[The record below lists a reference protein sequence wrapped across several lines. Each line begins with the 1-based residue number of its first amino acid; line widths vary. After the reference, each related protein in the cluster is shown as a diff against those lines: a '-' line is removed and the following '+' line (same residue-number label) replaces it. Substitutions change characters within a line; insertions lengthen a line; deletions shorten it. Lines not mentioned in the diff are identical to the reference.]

1 MSRWVYGWIRR
12 LIGVQELYREV
23 VIEDRNT
30 DLRRHIRRD
39 LVALLTK
46 VDADNPFFRGKFT
59 QFLQTHAAD
68 DDEAFLAAYGQLP
81 VFTKEDYAHAGQA
94 VMNNRWA
101 QVAPESV
108 ELQNDGRLVP
118 LVVRLRAGDFLMS
131 MGTGGSS
138 ALPLIVRMTKHHMFS
153 MLFTFL
159 KCWYRMGWRMGDRMM
174 IFYPR
179 NTYNIDDMVKLNR
192 WGWLTGLNYQLF
204 DRLDE
209 RVVRDLVTAI
219 NRFRPKLLLVFP
231 SPMNMVAHTIR
242 RLNLPLE
249 HHPPLI
255 NVSGETFFD
264 CQRANIASVFTRSRI
279 EDSYGSV
286 ELGEIAHETKEGLEV
301 FANVAY
307 VETRKTA
314 AGQNEMIVTR
324 LHLADFPFI
333 RYAMKDIAEVA
344 WVQDGR
350 GGEQCLLTQIEGK
363 ESNFILAPDGRRLYP
378 SFFNRFVNELNARHG
393 GDVIEIQVQERD
405 MRHLDVQLIVKDPAQ
420 GLGIAAAAR
429 QELVRHFG
437 DAMQYDVRCVD
448 FIDHDY
454 RRKYRVIQR
463 AGEIEFA
470 GGIVGDARKTKTIRD
485 VEAEQLTATPLVHRC
500 VPVAKAHGRD

>member
-1 MSRWVYGWIRR
+1 MSRWIYR
-12 LIGVQELYREV
+12 LITRFIGVQKLYREV
-23 VIEDRNT
+23 VIEDRLSG
-30 DLRRHIRRD
+30 LRPAIRRD
-39 LVALLTK
+39 LVSLLTK
-46 VDADNPFFRGKFT
+46 VDAENPFFRGKFT
-59 QFLQTHAAD
+59 HFLESHAED

-81 VFTKEDYAHAGQA
+81 VITKEDYARAGQS
-94 VMNNRWA
+94 VMNSRWA
-101 QVAPESV
+101 DMVPEQV

-118 LVVRLRAGDFLMS
+118 LLRRLKAGDFLMN

-138 ALPLIVRMTKHHMFS
+138 ALPLVVRMTKHHMFS

-159 KCWYRMGWRMGDRMM
+159 KCWYRMGWELGDRMM

-204 DRLDE
+204 DRIDE
-209 RVVRDLVTAI
+209 RVVRELVTAI
-219 NRFRPKLLLVFP
+219 NRFKPKLLLVFP

-242 RLNLPLE
+242 RLNLPLA

-286 ELGEIAHETKEGLEV
+286 ELGEIAHETKGGLEV

-307 VETRKTA
+307 VETRTNA
-314 AGQNEMIVTR
+314 AGQNEMVVTR
-324 LHLADFPFI
+324 LHLTDFPFI
-333 RYAMKDIAEVA
+333 RYAMKDIADVA
-344 WVQDGR
+344 WVRDERGR
-350 GGEQCLLTQIEGK
+350 EQCLLTKIEGK
-363 ESNFILAPDGRRLYP
+363 DTNFILAPDERRLYP
-378 SFFNRFVNELNARHG
+378 SFFNQFVNELNARHG
-393 GDVIEIQVQERD
+393 KGVVEIKVVERD
-405 MRHLDVQLIVKDPAQ
+405 RRHLDVRLIVKDPAQ
-420 GLGIAAAAR
+420 GPEIVTAAR
-429 QELVRHFG
+429 QQLVKHFG
-437 DAMQYDVRCVD
+437 AAMQYDVRCVD
-448 FIDHDY
+448 FLDHDY

-470 GGIVGDARKTKTIRD
+470 GGMVGEARKAKAIRE
-485 VEAEQLTATPLVHRC
+485 VEAERLTTTCENLSTLE
-500 VPVAKAHGRD
+500 